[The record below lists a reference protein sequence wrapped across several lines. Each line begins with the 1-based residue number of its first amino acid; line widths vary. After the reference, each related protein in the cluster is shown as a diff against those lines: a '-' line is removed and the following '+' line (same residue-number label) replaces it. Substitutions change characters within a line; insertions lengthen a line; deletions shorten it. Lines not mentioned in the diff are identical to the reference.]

1 MDGQMGRWAR
11 DFPRF
16 PPRTAPAGTKQVW
29 YAPSCDWLARLPFPC
44 HCICCDTLMPQEP
57 VPARACH
64 PLSFPPSFFLP
75 FLFYPTS
82 DHHCHTPS
90 SHQFHPTTSKN
101 VRLKPVARRRRP
113 YGHEAACSFDVN
125 GTRTGYVLHRVGR
138 PSAPPSPDALF
149 TSAVSTLARLPS
161 SILSTI
167 STGRQAA
174 GRNGLL
180 LNGARNTFASTMI
193 RGAMQSRS
201 VVVEST
207 AAAIVTAAKVHGA
220 GAATI
225 GLAGAGVGIGT
236 VFGALINGVARNP
249 AMRGKSWT

>member
-1 MDGQMGRWAR
+1 MFASSRLPGVVARMGM
-11 DFPRF
+11 
-16 PPRTAPAGTKQVW
+16 KQ
-29 YAPSCDWLARLPFPC
+29 PARLMS
-44 HCICCDTLMPQEP
+44 TAQGQ
-57 VPARACH
+57 AR
-64 PLSFPPSFFLP
+64 
-75 FLFYPTS
+75 
-82 DHHCHTPS
+82 
-90 SHQFHPTTSKN
+90 
-101 VRLKPVARRRRP
+101 V
-113 YGHEAACSFDVN
+113 
-125 GTRTGYVLHRVGR
+125 
-138 PSAPPSPDALF
+138 
-149 TSAVSTLARLPS
+149 PS
-161 SILSTI
+161 SIISTI
-167 STGRQAA
+167 STARQAA

-249 AMRGKSWT
+249 AMRGQLFSYAVLGFAFAEATGLFALMVAFLLLYAY